1 MKGII
6 ITIEGGVQ
14 MSRFLGPIHH
24 WLFNKIK
31 LHEELEVELI
41 HAFTSKYGGEIDTI
55 VEQAVNKYGTLLPD
69 APLDQLID
77 TDNIHGWLQSRISIA
92 ETRQAAIL
100 TSVFHNHG
108 QEAIDIAMGLYKQQ
122 GIQSGADAQSKGQV
136 ESGPGIYK
144 ALNNYILDGMPCDNV
159 NNVTTAEPNHVE
171 WKNVQCLHKGYWEA
185 VGADVKVFYQ
195 LRAKWTKSF
204 VENANE
210 AFTYTVSAADFNGT
224 PGFVHQIIKK

>member
-1 MKGII
+1 
-6 ITIEGGVQ
+6 

-31 LHEELEVELI
+31 LHEALEVELI
-41 HAFTSKYGGEIDTI
+41 QAYTSKYGDEVNTI
-55 VEQAVNKYGTLLPD
+55 VEQAANKFGAPLPD

-100 TSVFHNHG
+100 TSAFQSYG
-108 QEAIDIAMGLYKQQ
+108 QESIEMAMNLYKQQ
-122 GIQSGADAQSKGQV
+122 GVQSGTDAKSKGQV
-136 ESGPGIYK
+136 ESAPAIYK

-159 NNVTTAEPNHVE
+159 NNVTIAEPDHVE
-171 WKNVQCLHKGYWEA
+171 WKNIQCLHKGYWEA
-185 VGADVKVFYQ
+185 VGADIEVFYQ
-195 LRAKWTKSF
+195 LRAQWTKAF

-210 AFTYTVSAADFNGT
+210 AFTYKVNTADFNGT
-224 PGFVHQIIKK
+224 TGFVHQILKK